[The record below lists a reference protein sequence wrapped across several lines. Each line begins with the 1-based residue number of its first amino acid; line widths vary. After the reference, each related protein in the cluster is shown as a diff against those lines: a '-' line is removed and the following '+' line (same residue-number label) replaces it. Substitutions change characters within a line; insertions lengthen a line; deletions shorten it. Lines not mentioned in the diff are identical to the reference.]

1 VNALHVNQLLSTPGD
16 VLRLAGALL
25 GVIAALYL
33 LKPRQRRVEVPF
45 GGLWQK
51 VLAESEARVV
61 GRNLRRLLSFLL
73 MLLLAGLCLAS
84 LADPLFGRIADGP
97 RMEPVRP
104 HTVVIVD
111 VSASMQTDDGQNGT
125 RLAEAQT
132 VLRQWLLA
140 APADEDVLLLAASG
154 HAEVLA
160 GWGSD
165 RATLDERVSQLR
177 ATDGGLD
184 LRRAIDTAQQA
195 LAHRQQPRI
204 VLVSDAGPAELP
216 LDVTP
221 AATIEHLRVGPARA
235 WQMGQVLAQKAMT
248 NMAPMTNLAVVDL
261 RVRPDPQDP
270 SRGTLTVQVRNDSGQ
285 DVAAQLLLAG
295 SDTAYDAATFGK
307 TEALRRI
314 VDVQLPPGLSTQTV
328 PGVELTSARFAV
340 QVRGKAGLRDV
351 APWDDWGFA
360 VLAERKELGVLVV
373 SGGKDVDPATGNLYL
388 AAALFAHGKVKVQHV
403 AGADYRPE
411 QFAAHDRARHGVDVV
426 VLDQAGFAL
435 PEGMPGL
442 ILSLAGAPTETL
454 HLAQGP
460 ELVVRDEDHP
470 AMRGISFQDTNFDKV
485 RLLPSRPHDHVL
497 AAVKPRGAVMVARQE
512 NVRSLEWGI
521 DLLETDLGA
530 RYSLPLLVS
539 NALLW
544 LAGQEESLVP
554 PLLVGRPWAVDA
566 PVDANWHY
574 IEPGQLPRP
583 ARTSGRQLLG
593 QSERH
598 GVHVWQSDGD
608 RLVARAT
615 VLAPTENPT
624 LLQPWGPAAKT
635 LPPSHAVV
643 QASHGLPRWS
653 LWLLAAMLL
662 LAVEWLAYLRRRTV

>member
-1 VNALHVNQLLSTPGD
+1 MNALHFNQLLLNPRD
-16 VLRLAGALL
+16 VLRLAGVMLALIGL
-25 GVIAALYL
+25 LYL
-33 LKPRQRRVEVPF
+33 LRPRQRRVEVPF

-51 VLAESEARVV
+51 VLAESESRVV

-73 MLLLAGLCLAS
+73 MLLLAGLCIAA

-97 RMEPVRP
+97 RMATVRP
-104 HTVVIVD
+104 HTVVVVD
-111 VSASMQTDDGQNGT
+111 VSASMQTEDGQNGT
-125 RLAEAQT
+125 RLAEAQAA
-132 VLRQWLLA
+132 LRQWLLA

-165 RATLDERVSQLR
+165 RATLEARIGQLH

-195 LAHRQQPRI
+195 LAHQSQPRI

-216 LDVTP
+216 LDETP
-221 AATIEHLRVGPARA
+221 SVGVEHLRVGPMRA
-235 WQMGQVLAQKAMT
+235 WQPGVAVSP
-248 NMAPMTNLAVVDL
+248 APMGNLAVGEL
-261 RVRPDPQDP
+261 RVRPDPLDP
-270 SRGTLTVQVRNDSGQ
+270 SRGTLTVQVRNDSGRA
-285 DVAAQLLLAG
+285 VAAQLLLAG
-295 SDTAYDAATFGK
+295 SDTAYDAATFSQ

-314 VDVQLPPGLSTQTV
+314 VDVALPPGVSTQTV
-328 PGVELTSARFAV
+328 PGVDLTAARFAV
-340 QVRGKAGLRDV
+340 QVRGKAGPHDL

-360 VLAERKELGVLVV
+360 VLAERRELGVLVV
-373 SGGKDVDPATGNLYL
+373 SGASGVDPAVGNLYL
-388 AAALFAHGKVKVQHV
+388 AAALFAHGKVKVQHI
-403 AGADYRPE
+403 ALADYHPE
-411 QFAAHDRARHGVDVV
+411 QFAARDRARHGIDVV
-426 VLDQAGFAL
+426 VLDQAGFVL
-435 PEGMPGL
+435 PDGTPGL
-442 ILSLAGAPTETL
+442 VLSLAGAPTETL
-454 HLAQGP
+454 HVAQGP
-460 ELVVRDEDHP
+460 ELVVRDEEHA

-485 RLLPSRPHDHVL
+485 RLIPTRPGDRVL
-497 AAVKPRGAVMVARQE
+497 AAVKPRGAVMVARQDA
-512 NVRSLEWGI
+512 VRSLEWGI

-566 PVDANWHY
+566 PVDASWQY
-574 IEPGQLPRP
+574 IEPGQAPRP
-583 ARTSGRQLLG
+583 ARTSARQLLG

-615 VLAPTENPT
+615 VLAPAENPT
-624 LLQPWGPAAKT
+624 LLQPWGPTARV
-635 LPPSHAVV
+635 LP
-643 QASHGLPRWS
+643 ASHVVAKSGQAWPRWS
-653 LWLLAAMLL
+653 LWLLAALL
-662 LAVEWLAYLRRRTV
+662 VLAVEWLTYLRRRTV